1 MTVWQK
7 KPGIT
12 GRGPLRHL
20 RTACAV
26 VALSAVSVTVPGI
39 VLSQNYSFSQVK
51 IEGNDRIEP
60 ATILSFAGI
69 ARGKAISAG
78 ELNAALQRIQASGLF
93 ESVEVVP
100 SGGTLV
106 IKVVENPTINAVNF
120 EGNKRLKDDILAG
133 IVQSQSRKVYSPA
146 TAEADAAKIVEA
158 YTQAGRLA
166 ARVDPKIIK
175 RDGNRVDLA
184 FEIREGAVTEVE
196 RLSFTG
202 NRAFSDRRLR
212 QVLETKQ
219 AGFLRKFIQRDTFV
233 ADRVEFDKQLLTD
246 FYRSRGYID
255 AQVLGVSSELSR
267 ERNAFFM
274 TYNVREGQRYDF
286 NNVTTVSEIE
296 GVDAADFQATI
307 KIRPGVA
314 YSPTALDTAISRM
327 EAVALEKNLNFVQ
340 FEPEVI
346 RNERDQ
352 TLDVVFHIKKG
363 PRVFVERI
371 DIEGN
376 TTTLDS
382 VVRRQFH
389 TVEGDPF
396 NPREIRNSAERVRA
410 LGFFSKADVNTRPG
424 TAADQ
429 VVVDVNVEE
438 QPTGSLSF
446 GASYGVNSGPGVSIS
461 LKESNFLG
469 RGQYVAVNIAT
480 ASDTQDNSITF
491 IEPFVLGRDLKF
503 KFNAYY
509 NTSSNDNSDFS
520 TKMIGVS
527 PSLEFPVSENGRLEL
542 RYAYTSSELFDVDT
556 DSSPALIAEAGTKT
570 GSALGYT
577 YSYDTRLTGL
587 NPNAGILLRFG
598 QDYQGLGGDIDAV
611 TTTALVQAQTKVLQ
625 EEVTLRA
632 ELEAGALTM
641 LNGQSSRVTERFS
654 GNGKIR
660 GFESRG
666 YGPRDLGATNQDTLG
681 GNFFAAARFEAA
693 FPLGLPEEYGLTGG
707 AFLDFGSVWGL
718 NSATTAAATD
728 LGGSDDMNLRSSI
741 GLSIFWTTP
750 IGPLR
755 FNFSK
760 ALIKEDYDVE
770 QNFDLTISTQF

>member
-7 KPGIT
+7 NSGIS

-26 VALSAVSVTVPGI
+26 VALSAVTVAAPT
-39 VLSQNYSFSQVK
+39 VMLAQSYSFSQVR
-51 IEGNDRIEP
+51 IEGNERIEP

-69 ARGKAISAG
+69 ARGKSISAG
-78 ELNAALQRIQASGLF
+78 ELNAALQRIQGSGLF

-106 IKVVENPTINAVNF
+106 IKVVENPTINVVSF
-120 EGNKRLKDDILAG
+120 EGNKRLKDEDLAG
-133 IVQSQSRKVYSPA
+133 LVQSQSRKVYSPA

-202 NRAFSDRRLR
+202 NRAYSDRRLR

-219 AGFLRKFIQRDTFV
+219 AGLLRRIIQRDTFV

-267 ERNAFFM
+267 ERNAFFL
-274 TYNVREGQRYDF
+274 TFNVREGQRYSFDQ
-286 NNVTTVSEIE
+286 VTTVSEIE
-296 GVDAADFQATI
+296 GVDAADFADVI
-307 KIRPGVA
+307 NIRPGTV
-314 YSPTALDTAISRM
+314 YSPTALDTVISRM
-327 EAVALEKNLNFVQ
+327 EARALEKNLNFVQ

-376 TTTLDS
+376 TTTLDR
-382 VVRRQFH
+382 VVRRQFR

-424 TAADQ
+424 TASDQ

-446 GASYGVNSGPGVSIS
+446 GASYGVNSGPGIDIS

-469 RGQYVAVNIAT
+469 RGQYVAVSVAT
-480 ASDTQDNSITF
+480 ASDTQNNSLTF
-491 IEPFVLGRDLKF
+491 IEPYVFGRDLKF
-503 KFNAYY
+503 KFNAFY
-509 NTSSNDNSDFS
+509 NTSSNDNSYYS
-520 TKMIGVS
+520 TKMYGLS
-527 PSLEFPVSENGRLEL
+527 PALEFPVSDNGRLEL
-542 RYAYTSSELFDVDT
+542 RYSYSSDELFDVDAA
-556 DSSPALIAEAGTKT
+556 SSLALRNEAGTKT
-570 GSALGYT
+570 SSGVGYT
-577 YSYDTRLTGL
+577 YSYDTRVTGL

-598 QDYQGLGGDIDAV
+598 QDYAGLGGDIKAI
-611 TTTALVQAQTKVLQ
+611 TTTALVQAQTKIWQ

-632 ELEAGALTM
+632 EFEAGALSM

-654 GNGKIR
+654 GNNKIR

-666 YGPRDLGATNQDTLG
+666 YGPRDQSGNNDALG

-693 FPLGLPEEYGLTGG
+693 FPLGLPEEYGITGG

-718 NSATTAAATD
+718 NSATINDATN
-728 LGGSDDMNLRSSI
+728 LGDSQDMHIRSAI
-741 GLSIFWTTP
+741 GLSVFWTTP
-750 IGPLR
+750 VGPLR

-760 ALIKEDYDVE
+760 ALLKEDYDLE

>member
-7 KPGIT
+7 NSGNT

-26 VALSAVSVTVPGI
+26 VALGAATVSGPTI
-39 VLSQNYSFSQVK
+39 LFAQNYSFSQVK

-60 ATILSFAGI
+60 ATILSFAAI
-69 ARGKAISAG
+69 SRGKAISAG

-106 IKVVENPTINAVNF
+106 IKVVENPTINVVSF
-120 EGNKRLKDDILAG
+120 EGNKRLKDENLAS
-133 IVQSQSRKVYSPA
+133 IVQSQSRKVYSAA

-219 AGFLRKFIQRDTFV
+219 AGILRRVIQRDTFV

-267 ERNAFFM
+267 ERNAFFL
-274 TYNVREGQRYDF
+274 TFNVREGQRYAF
-286 NNVTTVSEIE
+286 NQISTVSEIE
-296 GVDAADFQATI
+296 GLDAADFQDTI
-307 KIRPGVA
+307 KIRPGVV

-327 EAVALEKNLNFVQ
+327 EALALEKNLNFVQ

-376 TTTLDS
+376 TTTLDR
-382 VVRRQFH
+382 VVRRQFK

-410 LGFFSKADVNTRPG
+410 LGFFAKADVNTRPG

-446 GASYGVNSGPGVSIS
+446 GASYGVNSGPGIEIA

-469 RGQYVAVNIAT
+469 RGQYVAVSIAT
-480 ASDTQDNSITF
+480 ASDTQNNSLTF
-491 IEPFVLGRDLKF
+491 IEPYVFGRDLKF
-503 KFNAYY
+503 KFNAFY
-509 NTSSNDNSDFS
+509 NTSSNDNSYYS
-520 TKMIGVS
+520 TKMFGFS
-527 PSLEFPVSENGRLEL
+527 PALEFPVSDNGRLEL
-542 RYAYTSSELFDVDT
+542 RYSYSSDELFDVDAA
-556 DSSPALIAEAGTKT
+556 SSQALINEQGTKT
-570 GSALGYT
+570 SSGFGYT
-577 YSYDTRLTGL
+577 YSYDTRVTGL

-598 QDYQGLGGDIDAV
+598 QDYAGIGGDIEAI
-611 TTTALVQAQTKVLQ
+611 TTTALVQAQTKVMQ

-632 ELEAGALTM
+632 EFEAGALSM

-654 GNGKIR
+654 GNNKIR

-666 YGPRDLGATNQDTLG
+666 YGPRDLNGNYDALG

-693 FPLGLPEEYGLTGG
+693 FPVGLPEEYGITGG

-718 NSATTAAATD
+718 NSATASAANT
-728 LGGSDDMNLRSSI
+728 LGGSDDMHIRSAI
-741 GLSIFWTTP
+741 GLSVFWTTP

-760 ALIKEDYDVE
+760 ALMKEDYDLE